1 MAEYEKI
8 TDIWPRPPT
17 NLADRLKH
25 VLDIWDDHPDD
36 FIILIATSE
45 VYGRHVRTGVTLGDL
60 RELYGRERL
69 GAETVLYGGSAAERL
84 RDRLREDIAEH
95 GPPPGTQPGD
105 PNQP

>member
-1 MAEYEKI
+1 MPDYEKI

-45 VYGRHVRTGVTLGDL
+45 VYGRHIRTGITLGDL

-69 GAETVLYGGSAAERL
+69 GADTVLYGGSPAERL
-84 RDRLREDIAEH
+84 GKRLREDIANT
-95 GPPPGTQPGD
+95 GPPPGTPQGE
-105 PNQP
+105 Q